1 MSSCAEM
8 IEKKILV
15 RDDRQE
21 SVFGV
26 VEPASVLRLLPRCN
40 LETGVENVGV
50 KRSVVII

>member
-8 IEKKILV
+8 MEKKISV

-26 VEPASVLRLLPRCN
+26 VEPASVLRLLPRCS
-40 LETGVENVGV
+40 LEIGFENSGV